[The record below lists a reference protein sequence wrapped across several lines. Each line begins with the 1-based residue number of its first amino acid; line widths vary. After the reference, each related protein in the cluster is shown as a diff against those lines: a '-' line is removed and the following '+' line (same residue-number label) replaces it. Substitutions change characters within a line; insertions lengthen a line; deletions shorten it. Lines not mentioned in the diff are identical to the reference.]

1 MNTTIPM
8 KPEPGF
14 TNQCTNRPSNSADKA
29 AGKMSAPQFAERLSR
44 FRYQMVQAGQDAAL
58 IFSPVNLRYLFNY
71 SGEALMAIISP
82 STVVLVTDY
91 RFIAQASQEAPAEL
105 QLKCYCRDRD
115 RESLTQVIA
124 MVLGDIKARRVWY
137 EDSDISVLQWRAICE
152 GNGLIEFS
160 PCPPHLAA
168 QRMVKDEWEVAQIE
182 QAAAIADLALERA
195 LPLLQAGISEREF
208 ATELEYQL
216 KKAGA
221 EDFSFATILGFAE
234 RSALPHALP
243 GRKRLKKGDLI
254 VLDFGAVV
262 NGYRSDM
269 TRSFVCGKASPLQQQ
284 MYNAVFAAQRAALD
298 AVRAGISG
306 AALNNIAADVLA
318 ASPFAKDAGP
328 GLGHGVGLQ
337 LHEQPFLGPLCRQ
350 LLPENAVITIEPGI
364 YITDFGGVRIEDD
377 VLVTKE
383 GCRMLTKAAKQFELP
398 ERL

>member
-1 MNTTIPM
+1 MNTPIPM
-8 KPEPGF
+8 KAEPGF
-14 TNQCTNRPSNSADKA
+14 ASNSASGNTGLVAELVAKPLN
-29 AGKMSAPQFAERLSR
+29 PQFAERLSR

-71 SGEALMAIISP
+71 SGEALMAIVTP
-82 STVVLVTDY
+82 AAVVLVTDY
-91 RFIAQASQEAPAEL
+91 RFIAQATQEAPPEL
-105 QLKCYCRDRD
+105 QLTCYCRDRD
-115 RESLTQVIA
+115 RQSLGQVIA
-124 MVLGDIKARRVWY
+124 AQLTGFKARRVWF
-137 EDSDISVLQWRAICE
+137 EDSDISVLQWRAIYE
-152 GNGLIEFS
+152 SNGLTEFS

-182 QAAAIADLALERA
+182 QAAAIADLALQRA
-195 LPLLQAGISEREF
+195 LPLLQVGISEQEF

-243 GRKRLKKGDLI
+243 GSKRLKKGDLI

-269 TRSFVCGKASPLQQQ
+269 TRSFVCGTPSPFQQQ
-284 MYNAVFAAQRAALD
+284 MYQAVLQAQQAALD

-306 AALNNIAADVLA
+306 AALNNIAADILA

-337 LHEQPFLGPLCRQ
+337 LHEQPFLGSLCRQ

-364 YITDFGGVRIEDD
+364 YINDFGGVRIEDD

-383 GCRMLTKAAKQFELP
+383 GCRVLTKAPKQFELP
-398 ERL
+398 LRF

>member
-1 MNTTIPM
+1 MNTPIPM
-8 KPEPGF
+8 KL
-14 TNQCTNRPSNSADKA
+14 TADMPMPFYPDTKLTTPVA
-29 AGKMSAPQFAERLSR
+29 DFSGRLAQ

-71 SGEALMAIISP
+71 SGEALMA
-82 STVVLVTDY
+82 VVTAERAVLITDY
-91 RFIAQASQEAPAEL
+91 RFIVQAEQESKAVCPKATFF
-105 QLKCYCRDRD
+105 CRDRD
-115 RESLTQVIA
+115 RQSLGQAIA
-124 MVLGDIKARRVWY
+124 SQLSAVKARRVWF
-137 EDSDISVLQWRAICE
+137 EDSDISVLLWRAICDD
-152 GNGLIEFS
+152 NGLIEFS

-168 QRMVKDEWEVAQIE
+168 QRMVKDDWEVAQIE
-182 QAAAIADLALERA
+182 QAAAIADLALARA
-195 LPLLQAGISEREF
+195 LPMLQIGVSEREF

-221 EDFSFATILGFAE
+221 EDFSFATILGFAA

-243 GRKRLKKGDLI
+243 TDRRLKKGDLV

-284 MYNAVFAAQRAALD
+284 MYQVVLEAQQAALD

-306 AALNNIAADVLA
+306 AALNSIAANILA

-337 LHEQPFLGPLCRQ
+337 LHEQPFLGPLCQQ
-350 LLPENAVITIEPGI
+350 LLAPNAVITIEPGI
-364 YITDFGGVRIEDD
+364 YIADFGGVRIEDD
-377 VLVTKE
+377 VLVTKT
-383 GCRMLTKAAKQFELP
+383 GCRILTKAAKTFELALR
-398 ERL
+398 E

>member
-71 SGEALMAIISP
+71 SGEALMAIVSP
-82 STVVLVTDY
+82 SAVVLVTDY

-115 RESLTQVIA
+115 RESLSQAIA
-124 MVLGDIKARRVWY
+124 MVLGDIKARRVWF

-269 TRSFVCGKASPLQQQ
+269 TRNFVCGKASPLQQQ

-364 YITDFGGVRIEDD
+364 YIADFGGVRIEDD

-383 GCRMLTKAAKQFELP
+383 GCRVLTKAPKQFELP
-398 ERL
+398 ERF

>member
-71 SGEALMAIISP
+71 SGEALMAIVSP
-82 STVVLVTDY
+82 SAVVLVTDY

-115 RESLTQVIA
+115 RESLSQAIA
-124 MVLGDIKARRVWY
+124 MVLGDIKARRVWF

-284 MYNAVFAAQRAALD
+284 MYNAVFAAQRAALA

-364 YITDFGGVRIEDD
+364 YIADFGGVRIEDD

-383 GCRMLTKAAKQFELP
+383 GCRMLTKAPKQFELP

>member
-8 KPEPGF
+8 KAEPAAV
-14 TNQCTNRPSNSADKA
+14 NHSANKSAGLA
-29 AGKMSAPQFAERLSR
+29 ADQTAKQLKPQFAERLSR

-58 IFSPVNLRYLFNY
+58 IFSPVNLRYLLNY
-71 SGEALMAIISP
+71 SGEALMAIVSP
-82 STVVLVTDY
+82 STVVLITDY
-91 RFIAQASQEAPAEL
+91 RFIAQAKQEAPPEL
-105 QLKCYCRDRD
+105 QVSCYCRDRD
-115 RESLTQVIA
+115 RQSLSQAIA

-137 EDSDISVLQWRAICE
+137 EDSDISVLQWRAIGE

-182 QAAAIADLALERA
+182 QAAAIADLALQWA
-195 LPLLQAGISEREF
+195 LPLLQPGISEQEF

-243 GRKRLKKGDLI
+243 GAKRLKKGDLI

-269 TRSFVCGKASPLQQQ
+269 TRSFVCGTPSPLQKQ
-284 MYNAVFAAQRAALD
+284 MYQTVLQAQQAALA

-383 GCRMLTKAAKQFELP
+383 GCRVLTKAPKQFELP
-398 ERL
+398 ERF

>member
-8 KPEPGF
+8 KAEPVAV
-14 TNQCTNRPSNSADKA
+14 NHSANKSAGLA
-29 AGKMSAPQFAERLSR
+29 ADQTVKQLKPQFAERLSR

-58 IFSPVNLRYLFNY
+58 IFSPVNLRYLLNY
-71 SGEALMAIISP
+71 SGEALMAIVSP
-82 STVVLVTDY
+82 SKVVLITDY
-91 RFIAQASQEAPAEL
+91 RFIAQAKQEAPPEL
-105 QLKCYCRDRD
+105 QVSCYCRDRD
-115 RESLTQVIA
+115 RQSLSQAIA

-137 EDSDISVLQWRAICE
+137 EDSDISVLQWRAIGE

-182 QAAAIADLALERA
+182 QAAAIADLALQRA
-195 LPLLQAGISEREF
+195 LPLLQPGISEQEF

-243 GRKRLKKGDLI
+243 GAKRLKKGDLI

-269 TRSFVCGKASPLQQQ
+269 TRSFVCGTPSPLQKQ
-284 MYNAVFAAQRAALD
+284 MYQTVLQAQQAALD

-318 ASPFAKDAGP
+318 ASPFAKDVGP

-383 GCRMLTKAAKQFELP
+383 GCRVLTKAPKQFELP
-398 ERL
+398 ERF

>member
-8 KPEPGF
+8 KQPAAQQSGHALAIA
-14 TNQCTNRPSNSADKA
+14 ADAILMPVTPK
-29 AGKMSAPQFAERLSR
+29 FAERLSQ
-44 FRYQMVQAGQDAAL
+44 FRYQMLQAGQDAAL

-71 SGEALMAIISP
+71 AGEALMAVVTP
-82 STVVLVTDY
+82 AQVVLITDY
-91 RFIAQASQEAPAEL
+91 RFIEQAHNETKPVCPQAGF
-105 QLKCYCRDRD
+105 YCRDRD
-115 RESLTQVIA
+115 RQSLGQAIA
-124 MVLGDIKARRVWY
+124 LHLSAYKARRVWF
-137 EDSDISVLQWRAICE
+137 EDSDISVLQWRAICDD
-152 GNGLIEFS
+152 NGLIEFS
-160 PCPPHLAA
+160 PCPPHLAT
-168 QRMVKDEWEVAQIE
+168 QRMVKDAWEVAQIE
-182 QAAAIADLALERA
+182 QAAAIADLALTRA
-195 LPLLQAGISEREF
+195 LPMLQVGVSEREF

-243 GRKRLKKGDLI
+243 SDKRLKKGDLV

-269 TRSFVCGKASPLQQQ
+269 TRSFVCGKPSPLQQQ
-284 MYNAVFAAQRAALD
+284 MYQVVQQAQQAALE

-306 AALNNIAADVLA
+306 AKLNAISAELLA

-364 YITDFGGVRIEDD
+364 YIPDFGGVRIEDD

-383 GCRMLTKAAKQFELP
+383 GCRILTKAPKQFELALR
-398 ERL
+398 E

>member
-58 IFSPVNLRYLFNY
+58 IFSPVNLHYLFNY
-71 SGEALMAIISP
+71 SGEALMAIVSP
-82 STVVLVTDY
+82 SAVVLVTDY

-124 MVLGDIKARRVWY
+124 AHLLQFKARRVWF

-234 RSALPHALP
+234 RSALPHVLP

-364 YITDFGGVRIEDD
+364 YIADFGGVRIEDD

-383 GCRMLTKAAKQFELP
+383 GCRMLTKAPKQFELP
-398 ERL
+398 ERF